1 MKSQKKWILLS
12 ISYALLL
19 IALCLPGNYAVY
31 AQSSD
36 ATPLYQRTAI
46 VTVSGEH
53 LYKSIC
59 AGCHM
64 SGGVGAIGAGE
75 YPPLATNPK
84 LAAGPYVAM
93 MVVAGRGGMPGFG
106 EMLNDHQVI
115 EVVRYVRTNF
125 GNDYTDALTIEDVQ
139 RLRQ

>member
-1 MKSQKKWILLS
+1 MKN
-12 ISYALLL
+12 LLL
-19 IALCLPGNYAVY
+19 LAACVLGMMTLWLPLTEPLH

-36 ATPLYQRTAI
+36 ATPLYQRAGGAPA
-46 VTVSGEH
+46 SGEH
-53 LYKSIC
+53 LYQSIC

-75 YPPLATNPK
+75 YPALATNPK

-106 EMLNDHQVI
+106 EMLNDHQVV
-115 EVVRYVRTNF
+115 EVVTYVRTNF
-125 GNDYTDALTIEDVQ
+125 GNDYADALTVEDVQ
-139 RLRQ
+139 SLRQ